1 MKRFTD
7 LYWQLDAT
15 TGTNEKVEALREYFA
30 AAPAEDAVCA
40 IQVLSGGRQ
49 LRAVSTALLREWAAE
64 AAGIPLWLVEECY
77 AHVGDLAE
85 TLALVLP
92 SSGADSGVASVS
104 GAADSG
110 VASVSGPASENV
122 AGPVAVG
129 VGMGLAECMRTT
141 IKELRKADDE
151 LKRATVEAVWRRLAP
166 RERIVWHK
174 LLTGGCR
181 VGVSRTLVARAL
193 AEVAGVD
200 PAVMAHRLM
209 GDGIAD
215 ADSYRGL
222 MTSEPTAADARR
234 PYPFF
239 LASAIA
245 CEPCDLGPPTEWSAE
260 WKWDGMRAQLVRR
273 GADATLWSR
282 GEELVNEAFPEILVA
297 AAKLPAGTVLDGELL
312 AVRGN
317 SLLGFAAISKRSGRR
332 RVPRKLLEEVP
343 CVFVAY
349 DLLESG
355 GDDIRELPLVER
367 RRRLELL
374 VPHPFAAGVGP
385 PGSEAAAPAAD
396 MPAEPSQRLLH
407 SPCIMGDSW
416 ESLATARAASRGRG
430 VEGLM
435 LKRWTSAY
443 GVGRVRGDWWKWK
456 IEPLEID
463 VVLLYAQAGH
473 GRRAGLHSDYT
484 LGVWHDG
491 RLVPVAKAYSG
502 LADAE
507 IVELD
512 RIVRATTLERHGP
525 VRVVQPTQVF
535 QMAFEGVARS
545 TRHKAGVAVR
555 FPRIVRWRRDKTPPE
570 AGTLADL
577 VGLIDAG
584 LDGMGQAEAA
594 PQPETMP

>member
-7 LYWQLDAT
+7 LYWRLDAT
-15 TGTNEKVEALREYFA
+15 TGTNEKVDALREYFA
-30 AAPAEDAVCA
+30 AAPPEDAACA
-40 IQVLSGGRQ
+40 IGVLSGGRQ

-92 SSGADSGVASVS
+92 HAGTDAVAD
-104 GAADSG
+104 
-110 VASVSGPASENV
+110 
-122 AGPVAVG
+122 G

-141 IKELRKADDE
+141 IVELRGVDDAQ
-151 LKRATVEAVWRRLAP
+151 KRATVEHVWQRLAP

-209 GDGIAD
+209 GDAITD
-215 ADSYRGL
+215 ADSYRNL

-239 LASAIA
+239 LASAVE
-245 CEPCDLGPPTEWSAE
+245 CEPSDLGSVADWVAE

-282 GEELVNEAFPEILVA
+282 GEELANESFPEIIA
-297 AAKLPAGTVLDGELL
+297 AAAAIPAGTVLDGELL
-312 AVRGN
+312 AVRDN
-317 SLLGFAAISKRSGRR
+317 ALLGFAAISKRSGRR
-332 RVPRKLLEEVP
+332 RVPKKLLEEVP

-349 DLLESG
+349 DLLEVDG
-355 GDDIRELPLVER
+355 IDIRSLPLSER
-367 RRRLELL
+367 RTRLESI
-374 VPHPFAAGVGP
+374 VPLPFTAGARPVATASDSAAVT
-385 PGSEAAAPAAD
+385 ETAAA
-396 MPAEPSQRLLH
+396 MPPRLLH
-407 SPCIMGDSW
+407 SPCVVGDSW
-416 ESLATARAASRGRG
+416 ESLATARSMSRDRG

-435 LKRWTSAY
+435 LKRRSSPY

-463 VVLLYAQAGH
+463 AVLLYAQAGH

-507 IVELD
+507 IVEID

-535 QMAFEGVARS
+535 QLAFEGISRS

-555 FPRIVRWRRDKTPPE
+555 FPRIVRWRREKTPPE

-577 VGLIDAG
+577 MQLIE
-584 LDGMGQAEAA
+584 MGSVNTSPHPEAV
-594 PQPETMP
+594 P

>member
-1 MKRFTD
+1 VKRFTD
-7 LYWQLDAT
+7 LYWRLDAT
-15 TGTNEKVEALREYFA
+15 TGTNEKVDALREYFA
-30 AAPAEDAVCA
+30 AAPPEDAACA
-40 IQVLSGGRQ
+40 IEVLSGGRQ

-92 SSGADSGVASVS
+92 DAGTDAVAD
-104 GAADSG
+104 
-110 VASVSGPASENV
+110 
-122 AGPVAVG
+122 G

-141 IKELRKADDE
+141 IVELRGTDDAQ
-151 LKRATVEAVWRRLAP
+151 KRATVERVWQRLAP

-209 GDGIAD
+209 GGPQAD
-215 ADSYRGL
+215 ADSYRSL

-234 PYPFF
+234 PYPFL
-239 LASAIA
+239 LASAVE
-245 CEPCDLGPPTEWSAE
+245 CEPTDLGPVSDWIAE

-282 GEELVNEAFPEILVA
+282 GEELVNESFPEIVA
-297 AAKLPAGTVLDGELL
+297 AAAVIPAGTVLDGELL
-312 AVRGN
+312 AVRDS
-317 SLLGFAAISKRSGRR
+317 SLLGFAAVSKRSGRR
-332 RVPRKLLEEVP
+332 RVPKKLLEVDGIDIRGLPLSERRTR
-343 CVFVAY
+343 
-349 DLLESG
+349 LES
-355 GDDIRELPLVER
+355 IVPLP
-367 RRRLELL
+367 
-374 VPHPFAAGVGP
+374 FTVG
-385 PGSEAAAPAAD
+385 AAAPPTASDGAAV
-396 MPAEPSQRLLH
+396 METATALPRLLH
-407 SPCIMGDSW
+407 SPCVVGDSW
-416 ESLATARAASRGRG
+416 ECLATARSVSRDRG

-435 LKRWTSAY
+435 LKRRSSPY
-443 GVGRVRGDWWKWK
+443 GVGRIRGDWWKWK

-463 VVLLYAQAGH
+463 AVLLYAQAGH

-502 LADAE
+502 LADTE

-535 QMAFEGVARS
+535 QLAFEGISRS
-545 TRHKAGVAVR
+545 TRHKAGVAMR
-555 FPRIVRWRRDKTPPE
+555 FPRIVRWRREKTPPE

-577 VGLIDAG
+577 LRLIDLGKVDAAA
-584 LDGMGQAEAA
+584 DPEAV
-594 PQPETMP
+594 P

>member
-1 MKRFTD
+1 VKRFTD
-7 LYWQLDAT
+7 LYWKLDAT
-15 TGTNEKVEALREYFA
+15 TSTNEKVDALREYFA
-30 AAPAEDAVCA
+30 AASPEDAACA
-40 IQVLSGGRQ
+40 IDVLCGGRQ
-49 LRAVSTALLREWAAE
+49 LRAISTAMLRTWAAE

-92 SSGADSGVASVS
+92 HPGPD
-104 GAADSG
+104 AAT
-110 VASVSGPASENV
+110 E
-122 AGPVAVG
+122 G
-129 VGMGLAECMRTT
+129 VGMGLAECMQTT
-141 IKELRKADDE
+141 IVDLRAADDE
-151 LKRATVEAVWRRLAP
+151 RKRTTVEHVWQRLAP

-209 GDGIAD
+209 GQRRAD
-215 ADSYRGL
+215 ADSYRSL

-239 LASAIA
+239 LASAVE
-245 CEPCDLGPPTEWSAE
+245 CEPRDLGPVADWIAE

-273 GADATLWSR
+273 GDDATLWSR
-282 GEELVNEAFPEILVA
+282 GEELVNESFPEIIA
-297 AAKLPAGTVLDGELL
+297 AAETLPAGTVVDGELL
-312 AVRGN
+312 AVRDN
-317 SLLGFAAISKRSGRR
+317 TLLGFAAVSKRSGRR
-332 RVPRKLLEEVP
+332 RVPRKVLEEVP
-343 CVFVAY
+343 CVFVTY
-349 DLLESG
+349 DLLEHG
-355 GDDIRELPLVER
+355 GIDIRGLPLAER
-367 RRRLELL
+367 RRRLESL
-374 VPHPFAAGVGP
+374 VPLPFTAAAGPATIDGGTAGTVDAASP
-385 PGSEAAAPAAD
+385 PP
-396 MPAEPSQRLLH
+396 RLLH
-407 SPCIMGDSW
+407 SPCVVGDSW
-416 ESLATARAASRGRG
+416 EALAAARSRSRQGG

-435 LKRWTSAY
+435 LKRRTSTY

-463 VVLLYAQAGH
+463 AVLLYAQAGH

-484 LGVWHDG
+484 LGVWHEG

-535 QMAFEGVARS
+535 QLAFEGISPS

-555 FPRIVRWRRDKTPPE
+555 FPRIVRWRRDKSPPE

-577 VGLIDAG
+577 MRLIDTG
-584 LDGMGQAEAA
+584 GIDAA
-594 PQPETMP
+594 PQPEAVP

>member
-15 TGTNEKVEALREYFA
+15 NSTNEKVDALRGYFA
-30 AAPAEDAVCA
+30 AARPEDAACA
-40 IQVLSGGRQ
+40 LRVLSGGRQ
-49 LRAVSTALLREWAAE
+49 LRAVSTALLRQWAAE

-92 SSGADSGVASVS
+92 HPGSDAD
-104 GAADSG
+104 
-110 VASVSGPASENV
+110 
-122 AGPVAVG
+122 AGG

-141 IKELRKADDE
+141 IEDLRGASDDQ
-151 LKRATVEAVWRRLAP
+151 KRALVERVWHLLAP

-181 VGVSRTLVARAL
+181 VGVSQTLVARAL

-209 GDGIAD
+209 GEGVTD
-215 ADSYRGL
+215 AESYAQA
-222 MTSEPTAADARR
+222 MTSEPTADDARR

-239 LASAIA
+239 LAAA
-245 CEPCDLGPPTEWSAE
+245 VECEPHTLGPTADWIAE

-273 GADATLWSR
+273 GTDATLWSR
-282 GEELVNEAFPEILVA
+282 GEELVNESFPEVIA
-297 AAKLPAGTVLDGELL
+297 AAAAIPAGTVLDGELL
-312 AVRGN
+312 AVREN
-317 SLLGFAAISKRSGRR
+317 TLLGFAAVSKRSGRR

-349 DLLESG
+349 DLLEHDG
-355 GDDIRELPLVER
+355 VDIRGLPLVER
-367 RRRLELL
+367 RLRLESL
-374 VPHPFAAGVGP
+374 VPLPFTAGAGLAAGAG
-385 PGSEAAAPAAD
+385 PAAGEAVAG
-396 MPAEPSQRLLH
+396 PAETDAGQPSRLLH
-407 SPCIMGDSW
+407 SPQVDADSW
-416 ESLATARAASRGRG
+416 DALAAARATSRGRG
-430 VEGLM
+430 VEGIM
-435 LKRWTSAY
+435 LKRRNSSY

-512 RIVRATTLERHGP
+512 RIVRATTLDKHGP

-535 QMAFEGVARS
+535 QLAFEGVSRS

-577 VGLIDAG
+577 VQLIDTG
-584 LDGMGQAEAA
+584 TIDAA
-594 PQPETMP
+594 PQPEVMP

>member
-7 LYWQLDAT
+7 LYWRLDAT
-15 TGTNEKVEALREYFA
+15 TSTNEKVEALRDYFA
-30 AAPAEDAVCA
+30 AALPEDAACA
-40 IQVLSGGRQ
+40 IEVLSGGRQ
-49 LRAVSTALLREWAAE
+49 LRAVSTALLREWAAD

-92 SSGADSGVASVS
+92 H
-104 GAADSG
+104 
-110 VASVSGPASENV
+110 SGPESATD
-122 AGPVAVG
+122 G

-141 IKELRKADDE
+141 IVELRGASDE
-151 LKRATVEAVWRRLAP
+151 RKRATVEQVWRRLAP

-209 GDGIAD
+209 GEPRAD
-215 ADSYRGL
+215 AESYRSL
-222 MTSEPTAADARR
+222 MSSEPTEADARR

-239 LASAIA
+239 LASAVECA
-245 CEPCDLGPPTEWSAE
+245 PRDLGPVADWIAE

-282 GEELVNEAFPEILVA
+282 GEELVNESFPEIVA
-297 AAKLPAGTVLDGELL
+297 AAAAIPLGTVLDGELL
-312 AVRGN
+312 AVRDN
-317 SLLGFAAISKRSGRR
+317 SLLGFAAISKRTGRR
-332 RVPRKLLEEVP
+332 RVPRKLLDEVP

-349 DLLESG
+349 DLLEADG
-355 GDDIRELPLVER
+355 IDIRGLPLSER
-367 RRRLELL
+367 RLRLESI
-374 VPHPFAAGVGP
+374 VPLPCTAGVGP
-385 PGSEAAAPAAD
+385 SENAAPACVQDAAAS
-396 MPAEPSQRLLH
+396 PPRLLL
-407 SPCIMGDSW
+407 SPRVDCDSW
-416 ESLATARAASRGRG
+416 ESLAAARATSRDRG

-435 LKRWTSAY
+435 LKRRNSPY

-463 VVLLYAQAGH
+463 AVLLYAQAGH

-484 LGVWHDG
+484 LGVWDDG

-535 QMAFEGVARS
+535 QLAFEGISRS

-555 FPRIVRWRRDKTPPE
+555 FPRIVRWRREKTPPE

-577 VGLIDAG
+577 IRLIDATTVG
-584 LDGMGQAEAA
+584 AATDAEGV
-594 PQPETMP
+594 P

>member
-7 LYWQLDAT
+7 LYWRLDAT
-15 TGTNEKVEALREYFA
+15 TGTNEKVDALREYFA
-30 AAPAEDAVCA
+30 AAPPEDAVCA
-40 IQVLSGGRQ
+40 IEVLSGGRQ

-92 SSGADSGVASVS
+92 HAGTDAVAD
-104 GAADSG
+104 
-110 VASVSGPASENV
+110 
-122 AGPVAVG
+122 G

-141 IKELRKADDE
+141 IVELRRVDDAQ
-151 LKRATVEAVWRRLAP
+151 KRATVEYVWQRLAP

-209 GDGIAD
+209 GQPRAD
-215 ADSYRGL
+215 ADSYRSL

-239 LASAIA
+239 LASAVE
-245 CEPCDLGPPTEWSAE
+245 CEASELGPVADWIAE

-282 GEELVNEAFPEILVA
+282 GEELVNESFPEIVA
-297 AAKLPAGTVLDGELL
+297 AAAALPAGTVLDGELL
-312 AVRGN
+312 AVRGDAI
-317 SLLGFAAISKRSGRR
+317 LGFAAISKRSGRR

-349 DLLESG
+349 DLLEVDG
-355 GDDIRELPLVER
+355 IDIRCLPLAER
-367 RRRLELL
+367 RTRLESI
-374 VPHPFAAGVGP
+374 VPLPCTAGGRPV
-385 PGSEAAAPAAD
+385 AAD
-396 MPAEPSQRLLH
+396 GAAVIEIAATALPPLQH
-407 SPCIMGDSW
+407 SPCIEGESW
-416 ESLATARAASRGRG
+416 ESLAAARSMSRDRG

-435 LKRWTSAY
+435 LKRRSSAY

-463 VVLLYAQAGH
+463 AVLLYAQAGH

-502 LADAE
+502 LTDAE

-535 QMAFEGVARS
+535 QLAFEGISRS

-570 AGTLADL
+570 AGRLADL
-577 VGLIDAG
+577 MQLIEMGSVDA
-584 LDGMGQAEAA
+584 ATNPEA
-594 PQPETMP
+594 MP